1 MQTFLVSESKRHG
14 CPNVSVFCK
23 NDLVTFQN
31 KIIDQLKSLI
41 QPEKEFATEGELIS
55 LFAFNKS
62 TLAKMR
68 MNNEIP
74 YYKFGGKLFYKI
86 LEVNK
91 LIAKNQIG

>member
-1 MQTFLVSESKRHG
+1 MASIEIMTKQ
-14 CPNVSVFCK
+14 
-23 NDLVTFQN
+23 DLIAFQN

-41 QPEKEFATEGELIS
+41 QPEKEFITEGELIA

-68 MNNEIP
+68 MNNEVP
-74 YYKFGGKLFYKI
+74 YYKFGGKLFYKTV
-86 LEVNK
+86 EVNK

>member
-1 MQTFLVSESKRHG
+1 MATI
-14 CPNVSVFCK
+14 
-23 NDLVTFQN
+23 DLITKSDLLAFQN
-31 KIIDQLKSLI
+31 KIMEQLKALI
-41 QPEKEFATEGELIS
+41 QPEKEFVTEVELIG

-86 LEVNK
+86 MEVNK
-91 LIAKNQIG
+91 IIANNQIR

>member
-1 MQTFLVSESKRHG
+1 MLLKLLIKQCIIIKTRQSK
-14 CPNVSVFCK
+14 
-23 NDLVTFQN
+23 QN
-31 KIIDQLKSLI
+31 KIIDQLKALI
-41 QPEKEFATEGELIS
+41 QPEKEFATEAELIS

-86 LEVNK
+86 GEVNK
-91 LIAKNQIG
+91 LIARNQIG

>member
-1 MQTFLVSESKRHG
+1 MATI
-14 CPNVSVFCK
+14 
-23 NDLVTFQN
+23 DLITKSDLMAFQN
-31 KIIDQLKSLI
+31 KIMEQLKALI
-41 QPEKEFATEGELIS
+41 QPEKEFATEGELIA

-86 LEVNK
+86 IEVNR
-91 LIAKNQIG
+91 LIARNQIG

>member
-1 MQTFLVSESKRHG
+1 MATI
-14 CPNVSVFCK
+14 
-23 NDLVTFQN
+23 DLITKSDLMAFQN
-31 KIIDQLKSLI
+31 KIMEQLKSLI
-41 QPEKEFATEGELIS
+41 QPEKEFATEVELIS

-86 LEVNK
+86 VEVNK
-91 LIAKNQIG
+91 LIAKNQIR

>member
-1 MQTFLVSESKRHG
+1 MATI
-14 CPNVSVFCK
+14 
-23 NDLVTFQN
+23 DLITKSDLMAFQN
-31 KIIDQLKSLI
+31 KIMEQLKALI
-41 QPEKEFATEGELIS
+41 QPEKEFATEAELIS

-86 LEVNK
+86 VEVNK
-91 LIAKNQIG
+91 LIAKNQIGYELIMKT

>member
-1 MQTFLVSESKRHG
+1 MATIEIMT
-14 CPNVSVFCK
+14 K

-41 QPEKEFATEGELIS
+41 QPEKEFATEGELIT

-86 LEVNK
+86 VEVNK
-91 LIAKNQIG
+91 LIARNQIG

>member
-1 MQTFLVSESKRHG
+1 MATIDLITKSDLMAFQT
-14 CPNVSVFCK
+14 
-23 NDLVTFQN
+23 
-31 KIIDQLKSLI
+31 KIMEQLKALI
-41 QPEKEFATEGELIS
+41 QPEKEFATEGELIA

-86 LEVNK
+86 VEVNK
-91 LIAKNQIG
+91 LIANNQMR

>member
-1 MQTFLVSESKRHG
+1 MATIDLISK
-14 CPNVSVFCK
+14 S
-23 NDLVTFQN
+23 DLMAFQN
-31 KIIDQLKSLI
+31 KIMEQLKALI
-41 QPEKEFATEGELIS
+41 QPEKEFATEAELIS

-86 LEVNK
+86 VEVNK
-91 LIAKNQIG
+91 LIAKNQI

>member
-1 MQTFLVSESKRHG
+1 MATIEIMT
-14 CPNVSVFCK
+14 K

-31 KIIDQLKSLI
+31 KIIDQLKALI

-55 LFAFNKS
+55 IFSFNKS

-86 LEVNK
+86 IEVNK
-91 LIAKNQIG
+91 LIANNQIR

>member
-1 MQTFLVSESKRHG
+1 MATIDLITKSDLMAFQT
-14 CPNVSVFCK
+14 
-23 NDLVTFQN
+23 
-31 KIIDQLKSLI
+31 KIMEQLKALI
-41 QPEKEFATEGELIS
+41 QPEKEFATEGELIA

-86 LEVNK
+86 IEVNK
-91 LIAKNQIG
+91 LIANNQMR